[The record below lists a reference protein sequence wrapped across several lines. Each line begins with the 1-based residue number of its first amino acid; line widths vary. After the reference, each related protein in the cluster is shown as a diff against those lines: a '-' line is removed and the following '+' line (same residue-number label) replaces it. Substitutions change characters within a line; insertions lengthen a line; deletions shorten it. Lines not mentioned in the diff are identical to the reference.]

1 MSPREP
7 FVSIFIPSYNDQ
19 TDLSAC
25 LESLRRLT
33 YPKQKLELVVW
44 DNGSA
49 DDTVHMVEQRFQEMA
64 GEGWLSLRLI
74 QNKKNDG
81 CYIPYNL
88 VMPLLSPQTHDIL
101 GLDADVELDPD
112 ALTYLV
118 EAMEGGRVAVVGAR
132 SVVFSNPAQT
142 AHGAGFVS
150 RWTAKYSEQDAREL
164 VECDYV
170 IGCCWLF
177 DKRIFQ
183 DMGGFSPDFY
193 VNHWEVDYCLR
204 AKARGWRIMY
214 EPRAIAK
221 HKIQYPAVCS
231 TERMYYMFRNKLLMI
246 QSNRYFPHRALATA
260 LCFVLS
266 FGKIVS
272 IAIRER
278 NLHNAIKSW
287 DGLYDGVRG
296 ITGALREG
304 SERWTQHKQA
314 VGK

>member
-25 LESLRRLT
+25 LDSLRRVQYL
-33 YPKQKLELVVW
+33 KQKLELVVW

-49 DDTVHMVEQRFQEMA
+49 DDTVPMVERRFKEMA

-81 CYIPYNL
+81 CYLPYNL
-88 VMPLLSPQTHDIL
+88 VASSLSPHAEHVL
-101 GLDADVELDPD
+101 GLDADVEIEPD
-112 ALTYLV
+112 ALAYLV
-118 EAMEGGRVAVVGAR
+118 EAMAGERVVVVGAR
-132 SVVFSNPAQT
+132 SVVFTNPAQT
-142 AHGAGFVS
+142 AHGAGFVN
-150 RWTAKYSEQDAREL
+150 RWTAKYSERDTREPA
-164 VECDYV
+164 ECDYV

-193 VNHWEVDYCLR
+193 INHWEVDYCLR

-221 HKIQYPAVCS
+221 HKIQYPVVCS
-231 TERMYYMFRNKLLMI
+231 AERMYYMFRNKLLMI
-246 QSNRYFPHRALATA
+246 HSNRYFPHRALATA

-266 FGKIVS
+266 FGRIVS

-287 DGLYDGVRG
+287 GGLYDGVRG
-296 ITGALREG
+296 VKGTLPEDAKADTRETGMP
-304 SERWTQHKQA
+304 
-314 VGK
+314 V

>member
-1 MSPREP
+1 MPPREP

-19 TDLSAC
+19 IDLSAC
-25 LESLRRLT
+25 LDSLRRLH

-44 DNGSA
+44 DNGSV
-49 DDTVHMVEQRFQEMA
+49 DDTVPMVERLFKEMA
-64 GEGWLSLRLI
+64 EEGWVSLRLV
-74 QNKKNDG
+74 QNRKNDG
-81 CYIPYNL
+81 CYLPYNL
-88 VMPLLSPQTHDIL
+88 GAPSLSPQAEHVL
-101 GLDADVELDPD
+101 GLDADVEVEPD
-112 ALTYLV
+112 ALAYLV
-118 EAMEGGRVAVVGAR
+118 EAMAGERVVVAGAR

-150 RWTAKYSEQDAREL
+150 RWTATYSERDTCEP

-183 DMGGFSPDFY
+183 DVGGFSPDFY
-193 VNHWEVDYCLR
+193 INHWEVDYCLR
-204 AKARGWRIMY
+204 AKARGWRILY

-231 TERMYYMFRNKLLMI
+231 AERLYYMFRNKLLMI
-246 QSNRYFPHRALATA
+246 QTNRYFSHRALATA
-260 LCFVLS
+260 LCFMLS
-266 FGKIVS
+266 FGRIVS

-278 NLHNAIKSW
+278 NLHNAVKSW
-287 DGLYDGVRG
+287 DGLYDGLRG

-304 SERWTQHKQA
+304 SEK
-314 VGK
+314 VDSSL